1 MDDEQTLAS
10 DAGSEAPLPILGIRK
25 ADLPARVLVVGDPVR
40 AEAAAALLDDYVEV
54 GRNREYVTFVGTYRG
69 TTVAVVSHGVGAPG
83 AAVCFEEL
91 CQAGAQQI
99 IRAGTAGG
107 MQARLGDGDLV
118 LVTGAVRDDGVTE
131 RIVPLGYPAVPNLD
145 LVRCLRTAAA
155 AREHD
160 VHEGIV
166 LTSDLFYPHPVLGS
180 NLPLWQRAG
189 VLAVEMECAALFVI
203 AAQHGAAAGAILALD
218 GNPLAEGD
226 DDMTGY
232 DPHRSVVRAAVAAAL
247 EVALD
252 ALVLG

>member
-1 MDDEQTLAS
+1 MDDNQPLPS

-25 ADLPARVLVVGDPVR
+25 TDLPARVLVVGDPVR
-40 AEAAAALLDDYVEV
+40 AEAAALLLDDHTEV

-69 TTVAVVSHGVGAPG
+69 TAVAVVSHGVGAPG

-107 MQARLGDGDLV
+107 MQTYLGDGDLV
-118 LVTGAVRDDGVTE
+118 VVTGAVREDGVTE

-145 LVRCLRTAAA
+145 LVRYLGTAAA

-166 LTSDLFYPHPVLGS
+166 LTSGLFYPHPVLGS

-189 VLAVEMECAALFVI
+189 VVAVEMECAALFVI
-203 AAQHGAAAGAILALD
+203 EAQHGAAAAAILALD

-232 DPHRSVVRAAVAAAL
+232 DPHRSVVRAAVDAAL
-247 EVALD
+247 EIALD
-252 ALVLG
+252 ALVLR